1 MDAAGHVH
9 IYYEIVK
16 LELVTQNVF
25 RSVHFV
31 IQGPMAVVI
40 LSNVFNYLSPFRC
53 VFDMTETP

>member
-9 IYYEIVK
+9 VYYEFVK
-16 LELVTQNVF
+16 LELAIQNAF
-25 RSVHFV
+25 MLVHFV

-40 LSNVFNYLSPFRC
+40 LSNVFSHLSPFPC